1 MIFINDNNKVQDS
14 DKIKEASFGRKK
26 PFYTKSNYQKPKK
39 ELGEIKLKY
48 KKDPNSD
55 YIRLISKKFFKNNK
69 GKYII
74 ICNNKKIKTNQT
86 TLKISDS
93 SDIIEIK
100 LIMLDNLR
108 NAEYMFYN
116 CTSLISL
123 SGFSNFKFN
132 NLKNMKYMFANCT
145 HLKIIEKSF
154 IEKEGN
160 INIITNDYYQDNND
174 NYDYFN
180 YSSNKSSDFYLN
192 ETDKLTLSSIIKEN
206 SSSSLIDD
214 IELFNKFKTEK
225 IKDLSY
231 MFLNCK
237 SLISFEDL
245 KWFNTKNVENMSS
258 MFYGCS
264 SLKSLPDILYVSRM

>member
-1 MIFINDNNKVQDS
+1 MIFINDNNKFQDS

-26 PFYTKSNYQKPKK
+26 PLYTKSNYQKPKK
-39 ELGEIKLKY
+39 ELGAIKLKY

-132 NLKNMKYMFANCT
+132 NIKNMKYMFANCT
-145 HLKIIEKSF
+145 HLKKIEKSF
-154 IEKEGN
+154 IEKERN
-160 INIITNDYYQDNND
+160 MDITTNDYFQDNND

-180 YSSNKSSDFYLN
+180 YSFSNHQAH
-192 ETDKLTLSSIIKEN
+192 
-206 SSSSLIDD
+206 
-214 IELFNKFKTEK
+214 
-225 IKDLSY
+225 
-231 MFLNCK
+231 
-237 SLISFEDL
+237 
-245 KWFNTKNVENMSS
+245 
-258 MFYGCS
+258 
-264 SLKSLPDILYVSRM
+264 

>member
-26 PFYTKSNYQKPKK
+26 PLDTKSNYQFLIK
-39 ELGEIKLKY
+39 ELGAIKLKY

-116 CTSLISL
+116 CTSLVFQTLNSII
-123 SGFSNFKFN
+123 
-132 NLKNMKYMFANCT
+132 
-145 HLKIIEKSF
+145 LKI
-154 IEKEGN
+154 
-160 INIITNDYYQDNND
+160 
-174 NYDYFN
+174 
-180 YSSNKSSDFYLN
+180 
-192 ETDKLTLSSIIKEN
+192 
-206 SSSSLIDD
+206 
-214 IELFNKFKTEK
+214 
-225 IKDLSY
+225 
-231 MFLNCK
+231 
-237 SLISFEDL
+237 
-245 KWFNTKNVENMSS
+245 
-258 MFYGCS
+258 
-264 SLKSLPDILYVSRM
+264 